1 VLASTLAPAYLS
13 ASADNSAPPV
23 PQPLTSLAILDK
35 LVSFDTVSDKS
46 NLPLIAWVEDYLKG
60 HGIPYV
66 VAPNAEGKKAALYA
80 TIGPA
85 VDGGVVLSGHTDVV
99 PVVGQAW
106 TTDPFKLRHEGTK
119 LYGRGACDM
128 KGFDAV
134 CLAMAPE
141 LAKMPLKAPVHIL
154 LSYDEETT
162 CEGPLGV
169 IARMGKD
176 LPRPKA
182 VVVGEPTSMQV
193 ADAHKSVGTFWTTVH
208 GFEVHSSMPRRG
220 VNAISGGAMIVAE
233 LERIFEEMAERGD
246 ATGRF
251 DPPYTSVHVGSIAG
265 GTARNI
271 TARECRLN
279 WEYRGVPGLD
289 DAEIPRRLQAFIDRE
304 VIPRLSR
311 FGGQPR
317 VETIREVLVPG
328 LAPDPGSVAET
339 LAMRLTNTNRTI
351 TVPYGSEA
359 GHFQKAGVATVLC
372 GPGNIAQAHQ
382 PDEFIEESELRKC
395 EAFVRELGREL
406 CA

>member
-1 VLASTLAPAYLS
+1 LIDSIRQLTTFACRNPEPSLPAALSST
-13 ASADNSAPPV
+13 
-23 PQPLTSLAILDK
+23 AILEK
-35 LVSFDTVSDKS
+35 LVSFNTVTDQS
-46 NLPLIAWVEDYLKG
+46 NLPLMAWVQDYLAG

-66 VAPNAEGKKAALYA
+66 LDPNAAGDKAALFA
-80 TIGPA
+80 TIGPM

-106 TTDPFKLRHEGTK
+106 TTDPFTLRRDGTR

-141 LAKMPLKAPVHIL
+141 LAKLPLKAPIHIL

-162 CEGPLGV
+162 CLGV
-169 IARMGKD
+169 VDAIARMGRD
-176 LPRPKA
+176 MPRPKA
-182 VVVGEPTSMQV
+182 VIVGEPTSMQV

-220 VNAISGGAMIVAE
+220 VNAISGGVMIVAE
-233 LERIFEEMAERGD
+233 LERIFEEMVERGD

-251 DPPYTSVHVGSIAG
+251 DPPYTSVHVGTING

-271 TARECRLN
+271 TAKECKLY

-289 DAEIPRRLQAFIDRE
+289 DTEIPARLQDFIDQK
-304 VIPRLSR
+304 VIPRLAR
-311 FGGQPR
+311 FGGKPR
-317 VETIREVLVPG
+317 VEIEPEVLVPG
-328 LAPDPGSVAET
+328 LAPDPGSIAET
-339 LAMRLTNTNRTI
+339 LAMRLTGTNRTI

-359 GHFQKAGVATVLC
+359 GRFQKAGIPTVLC
-372 GPGNIAQAHQ
+372 GPGDIAQAHQ
-382 PDEFIEESELRKC
+382 PDEFIEESELVKC
-395 EAFVRELGREL
+395 EAFIRALGKEL
-406 CA
+406 CG

>member
-1 VLASTLAPAYLS
+1 LPQTSSTLDILETL
-13 ASADNSAPPV
+13 V
-23 PQPLTSLAILDK
+23 AI
-35 LVSFDTVSDKS
+35 DTVSDKS
-46 NLPLIAWVEDYLKG
+46 NLPLIDWVKAYLDG
-60 HGIPYV
+60 FGIPYL
-66 VAPNAEGKKAALYA
+66 VAPNPDGTKACLYA

-85 VDGGVVLSGHTDVV
+85 VAGGVVLSGHTDVV
-99 PVVGQAW
+99 PVTGQAW
-106 TTDPFKLRHEGTK
+106 STDPFKLRREGTR

-141 LAKMPLKAPVHIL
+141 LMKLPLKAPVHIL

-162 CEGPLGV
+162 CEGPLDI

-182 VVVGEPTSMQV
+182 VIVGEPTSMQV

-208 GFEVHSSMPRRG
+208 GFEVHSSMPRKG
-220 VNAISGGAMIVAE
+220 VNAVSGGAMIVAE
-233 LERIFEEMAERGD
+233 LERIFEEMVERGD

-251 DPPYTSVHVGSIAG
+251 DPPYTSVHVGTING

-271 TARECRLN
+271 TAKECRIN

-289 DAEIPRRLQAFIDRE
+289 DAEIPARLQAFIDNE
-304 VIPRLSR
+304 VMPRLAR
-311 FGGQPR
+311 HGGKPG
-317 VETIREVLVPG
+317 VTTIRDVLVPG

-359 GHFQKAGVATVLC
+359 GQFQKAGIPTVLC
-372 GPGNIAQAHQ
+372 GPGDIAQAHQ
-382 PDEFIEESELRKC
+382 PDEWIEEAELVRC
-395 EAFVRELGREL
+395 EAFVRGLGREL
-406 CA
+406 CG

>member
-1 VLASTLAPAYLS
+1 VQHSQSSIDILS
-13 ASADNSAPPV
+13 A
-23 PQPLTSLAILDK
+23 
-35 LVSFDTVSDKS
+35 LVGFDTVTSNS
-46 NLPLIAWVEDYLKG
+46 NLPLIDWVRGYLDG

-66 VAPNAEGKKAALYA
+66 IAPNPEGDKAALYA
-80 TIGPA
+80 TIGPM

-99 PVVGQAW
+99 PVTGQAW
-106 TTDPFKLRHEGTK
+106 SSDPFTLRREGSR
-119 LYGRGACDM
+119 LFGRGACDM

-134 CLAMAPE
+134 CLALAPE
-141 LAKMPLKAPVHIL
+141 LARMPLKAPVHIL

-162 CEGPLGV
+162 CLGVVDV
-169 IARMGKD
+169 IARMGVD

-182 VVVGEPTSMQV
+182 VIVGEPTSMQV

-233 LERIFEEMAERGD
+233 LERIFEEMVERGD
-246 ATGRF
+246 PTGRF
-251 DPPYTSVHVGSIAG
+251 DPPYTSVHVGTING

-271 TARECRLN
+271 TAKECRLY

-289 DAEIPRRLQAFIDRE
+289 DAEIPARLQAFVDGT
-304 VIPRLSR
+304 VLPRLSR
-311 FGGQPR
+311 FGGSPR
-317 VETIREVLVPG
+317 VETEPEILVPG

-359 GHFQKAGVATVLC
+359 GRFQKAGVPTVLC
-372 GPGNIAQAHQ
+372 GPGDIAQAHQ
-382 PDEFIEESELRKC
+382 PDEFIEESEIAKC
-395 EAFVRELGREL
+395 EAFVRALGREL
-406 CA
+406 CV